1 MKICGA
7 IKGRYRGLILHIQ
20 DSTTPTSVV
29 DTLEVV
35 RQLLDDHDGFRL
47 LDRSDVFGNQDGLLR
62 FDENASVSLFS
73 SISVGRR
80 VSA

>member
-1 MKICGA
+1 M
-7 IKGRYRGLILHIQ
+7 
-20 DSTTPTSVV
+20 TPTSVV

-35 RQLLDDHDGFRL
+35 RQLLDDHDGLGL

-62 FDENASVSLFS
+62 FDENASVSLMS